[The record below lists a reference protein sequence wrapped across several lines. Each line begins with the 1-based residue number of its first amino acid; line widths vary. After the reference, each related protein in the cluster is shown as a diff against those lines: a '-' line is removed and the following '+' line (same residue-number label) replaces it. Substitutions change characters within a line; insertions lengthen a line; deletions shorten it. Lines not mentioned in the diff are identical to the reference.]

1 MCNGNFNR
9 GFNDGNFFN
18 KGCNCCSCNNNYDDA
33 LFREVERIAHH
44 AACRRARENRCA
56 RQLLTACVVSKA
68 ILDVAATTIGITAIA
83 GSITGNVLV
92 PLHSF

>member
-1 MCNGNFNR
+1 MVTSTEALTMVTSST
-9 GFNDGNFFN
+9 
-18 KGCNCCSCNNNYDDA
+18 KVVTVALVTTTMMMHCSVKQNV
-33 LFREVERIAHH
+33 LLIMQH
-44 AACRRARENRCA
+44 AAE
-56 RQLLTACVVSKA
+56 QEKTVVLVSLLTACVVSKA